1 MKYFIFFAWL
11 LATFGATS
19 PLRAEPR
26 EFIIDKDHFSIG
38 FLIDHVGYAAQL
50 GQFLE
55 AGGRFVWDEQAN
67 ELHSGEVTVEAS
79 SVFTN
84 HRERDQH
91 LRSDDFLHAQRHGD
105 IRFKATRWVPDEANR
120 GTLHGE
126 LTLLGQTHP
135 VALEV
140 TINQRA
146 VYPFGHEKYTVGMS
160 ARTTIR
166 RSQWGMTYA
175 LEDGLV
181 GDEVQLILEFE
192 AIAGQ

>member
-1 MKYFIFFAWL
+1 MKAFLIAAL
-11 LATFGATS
+11 VTLVGLSAAQ
-19 PLRAEPR
+19 AEPR
-26 EFIIDKDHFSIG
+26 EFVIDDEHFSIG
-38 FLIDHVGYAAQL
+38 FLIDHVGYADQL

-55 AGGRFVWDEQAN
+55 ASGRFVWDEEAN
-67 ELHSGEVTVEAS
+67 ELHTGEVVVEAA

-91 LRSDDFLHAQRHGD
+91 LRSDDFLDAGRHD
-105 IRFKATRWVPDEANR
+105 QVRFEATRWEPEEDNR

-146 VYPFGHEKYTVGMS
+146 VYPFGHERYTVGMS

-181 GDEVQLILEFE
+181 GDEVRMMLEFE
-192 AIAGQ
+192 AIAE